1 MSATY
6 VAIIMDGNGRWAEQ
20 HGVPVSEGHRAGA
33 DTVKARLR
41 DAVDLGVRELTIYS
55 FSTENWSRPQD
66 EVDALM
72 ALFSARIIDE
82 TPELHEEGVRMRFV
96 GRREGVLPELLEQ
109 MDWAEETTAQN
120 TTLTLFVAFNYGGRS
135 EILDA
140 AERYT
145 GGGEEAFRQ
154 LLYAPEMHDPD
165 LLIRTSG
172 EQRIS
177 NYLLWQAAYSRA
189 ALHRRAVAG
198 LLARGLRGGAV
209 LLRSARAPVRGALM
223 ATDASSREPR
233 KKGTSDLIPRIAGR
247 DPGDRVRGRDHLL
260 RRVGVRRGHRRAG
273 ARLRARARATCSPG
287 RGRCGWRRCWPLIGL
302 TVAGTIGDERQVLLA
317 LVCSLPLTFFLAVL
331 SPVRERIT
339 ASIAVTMLI
348 IVWIGL
354 GVAFATMLRGL
365 DHGGALVVMVLLG
378 TFFGDTFAYF
388 GGRLL
393 GRRKL
398 APRISPNKTVEGLL
412 CGIVFGT
419 LIVWYWSRTYDGDWI
434 SGTDGLLLGLAV
446 VIAAPIGDLF
456 ESLIK
461 RDMGTKDTG
470 TLFGAHGGA
479 LDRVDAALFALVAGY
494 YVWLAVA

>member
-1 MSATY
+1 
-6 VAIIMDGNGRWAEQ
+6 
-20 HGVPVSEGHRAGA
+20 
-33 DTVKARLR
+33 
-41 DAVDLGVRELTIYS
+41 
-55 FSTENWSRPQD
+55 
-66 EVDALM
+66 
-72 ALFSARIIDE
+72 
-82 TPELHEEGVRMRFV
+82 
-96 GRREGVLPELLEQ
+96 
-109 MDWAEETTAQN
+109 
-120 TTLTLFVAFNYGGRS
+120 
-135 EILDA
+135 
-140 AERYT
+140 
-145 GGGEEAFRQ
+145 
-154 LLYAPEMHDPD
+154 
-165 LLIRTSG
+165 
-172 EQRIS
+172 
-177 NYLLWQAAYSRA
+177 
-189 ALHRRAVAG
+189 
-198 LLARGLRGGAV
+198 
-209 LLRSARAPVRGALM
+209 M
-223 ATDASSREPR
+223 ATTRPPREPR
-233 KKGTSDLIPRIAGR
+233 KKGTSDLIPRILVAIPAIAFAVAIIYFGDWVFAAGIAAL
-247 DPGDRVRGRDHLL
+247 GLVCVHELSNMF
-260 RRVGVRRGHRRAG
+260 
-273 ARLRARARATCSPG
+273 ARARPVRLAAM
-287 RGRCGWRRCWPLIGL
+287 LAVVGL
-302 TVAGTIGDERQVLLA
+302 AVAGTIGDERQVLLA

-412 CGIVFGT
+412 CGIAFGT

-494 YVWLAVA
+494 FVWLAVA